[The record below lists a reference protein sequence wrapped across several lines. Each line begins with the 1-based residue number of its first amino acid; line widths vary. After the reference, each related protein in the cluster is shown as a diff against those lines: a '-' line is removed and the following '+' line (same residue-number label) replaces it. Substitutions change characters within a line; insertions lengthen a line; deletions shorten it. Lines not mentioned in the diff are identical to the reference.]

1 MMFVIR
7 SGNTPEPN
15 RTEPG
20 LSFYMRWVLGFD
32 GGGTKTEC
40 VLMNEEKSVVRV
52 GRSGGSNPVRVGI
65 EQAVDSIKQA
75 AESAILESR
84 IDRSS
89 IAALCAGIAGT
100 GQPEMAESMRAG
112 LAELFPAAALK
123 ICTDLDIALAAVDD
137 GPAMVLNAGTG
148 SIAMGRDAK
157 GRQSRAGGLGVH
169 TGDEGSA
176 ADVGKK
182 AALAARLHHQQ
193 TGEETP
199 LGKQL
204 LRQLGLASWKEF
216 RADNFDV
223 FPRLF
228 PVVAN
233 AADAGDATSRKLL
246 SDAADQLAF
255 LVKQVVNDLSLGD
268 QPFRLAKMG
277 GMIGHC
283 TYFDYELDLRIRAA
297 APNAEIGLLP
307 VSPAHA
313 AAILALQLIS
323 EPGTAR
329 NSHG

>member
-1 MMFVIR
+1 MLLIR
-7 SGNTPEPN
+7 VRELPN
-15 RTEPG
+15 RIAPN
-20 LSFYMRWVLGFD
+20 LAYHFYMRWALGLD

-40 VLMNEEKSVVRV
+40 VLMDEEKSVVAL

-65 EQAVDSIKQA
+65 ERAADAINQE
-75 AESAILESR
+75 AESALLESR
-84 IDRSS
+84 INRSS

-100 GQPEMAESMRAG
+100 GQPEMANNIRAA
-112 LAELFPAAALK
+112 LAKLFPDAALK
-123 ICTDLDIALAAVDD
+123 ICTDLDIALAAVGD

-182 AALAARLHHQQ
+182 ASLAAKLHYQQ

-204 LRQLGLASWKEF
+204 LRQLGHASWKEF
-216 RADNFDV
+216 RENDLDV

-233 AADAGDATSRKLL
+233 AADAGDATARKLL
-246 SDAADQLAF
+246 SDAADQLAL
-255 LVKQVVNDLSLGD
+255 LVEQVMNDLSLRD
-268 QPFRLAKMG
+268 LPFRLAKMG
-277 GMIGHC
+277 GMIGRC
-283 TYFDYELDLRIRAA
+283 AFFDRELDSNIRAA
-297 APNAEIGLLP
+297 APNAVIGLLP

-313 AAILALQLIS
+313 AALLALQLFS
-323 EPGTAR
+323 EPESTR
-329 NSHG
+329 NLHG

>member
-1 MMFVIR
+1 
-7 SGNTPEPN
+7 
-15 RTEPG
+15 
-20 LSFYMRWVLGFD
+20 MRWVLGFD

-40 VLMNEEKSVVRV
+40 VLMDEEKSVLAL
-52 GRSGGSNPVRVGI
+52 GHSGGSNPVRVGI
-65 EQAVDSIKQA
+65 ERAVEAIKQA
-75 AESAILESR
+75 AESATLEAR
-84 IDRSS
+84 IVRSS

-100 GQPEMAESMRAG
+100 GQAEMAKDLRAG
-112 LAELFPAAALK
+112 LAKLFPQAAMK
-123 ICTDLDIALAAVDD
+123 ICTDLDIALAAVGD

-157 GRQSRAGGLGVH
+157 GRSSRAGGLGVH

-182 AALAARLHHQQ
+182 AALAAKLHFQQ

-204 LRQLGLASWKEF
+204 LRQLGHASWKEF
-216 RADNFDV
+216 REDHLDV

-233 AADAGDATSRKLL
+233 AADAGDAAARKLL
-246 SDAADQLAF
+246 SDAADQLVL
-255 LVKQVVNDLSLGD
+255 LVEQVMNDLSLCD

-277 GMIGHC
+277 GMLGRC
-283 TYFDYELDLRIRAA
+283 AFFDRELDLRIRAA
-297 APNAEIGLLP
+297 APKAAIGLLP
-307 VSPAHA
+307 VSPAHVA
-313 AAILALQLIS
+313 ALLALQLIS
-323 EPGTAR
+323 EPRSPR